1 MPLGIRI
8 FLVYFLFVGL
18 AGGFVLST
26 VMDEIRPGVRQ
37 STEETLVDTANL
49 LAELLSADLRAGRL
63 QQSRWQSLFQAY
75 GLRQPQA
82 QIGEV
87 SKLAVNHRI
96 YVTDAAGKVL
106 LDSSGQAV
114 GEDYSRWN
122 DVYLTLRGEYGARS
136 SREVADDPES
146 SVMYV
151 AAPIKDQGQIIGVV
165 SVSKP
170 SRTLQPYIDR
180 SQRRL
185 AYFGA
190 GFIVLGLLIGG
201 LLSWWL
207 SASLRRLT
215 TYARAVA
222 VGEDYSRWNDVY
234 LTLRGEYGARSSREV
249 ADDPESSVMYVAA
262 PIKDQGRIIGVVS
275 VSKPSRTLQ
284 PYIDRSQRRLAYF
297 GAGFIV
303 LGLLVG
309 GLLSWWLSASLR
321 RLTTYAR
328 AVAVGE
334 RVSAPA
340 LRGGELG
347 QLATAL
353 EQMRRELE
361 GKAYVERYV
370 HTLTHEL
377 KSPLAAIRG
386 AAELLE
392 GEMPQAQRQRFVAN
406 IQSESARLQQLIER
420 LLHLAQVEQRQT
432 LEERVAVPLHSLLD
446 ELSQAQTARIEGA
459 GVQVDNHVGAD
470 LQLLGERFLLRQALS
485 NLLDNA
491 LDFTPAGG
499 VLRWTAAREGEQ
511 LQVCLF
517 NSGAVIPDYALLR
530 LTERF
535 YSLPRP
541 NSGRKSTGLG
551 LNFVQE
557 VASLHGGVLQ
567 VRNVADGVEVCV
579 RLPAVG

>member
-1 MPLGIRI
+1 MPLGVRI

-18 AGGFVLST
+18 AGWFVLST

-63 QQSRWQSLFQAY
+63 QQSSWQSLFQAY
-75 GLRQPQA
+75 GQRQPQA

-151 AAPIKDQGQIIGVV
+151 AAPIKDQG
-165 SVSKP
+165 
-170 SRTLQPYIDR
+170 
-180 SQRRL
+180 
-185 AYFGA
+185 
-190 GFIVLGLLIGG
+190 
-201 LLSWWL
+201 
-207 SASLRRLT
+207 
-215 TYARAVA
+215 
-222 VGEDYSRWNDVY
+222 
-234 LTLRGEYGARSSREV
+234 
-249 ADDPESSVMYVAA
+249 
-262 PIKDQGRIIGVVS
+262 RIIGVVS

-284 PYIDRSQRRLAYF
+284 PYIERSQQRLARF
-297 GAGFIV
+297 GAGLIG
-303 LGLLVG
+303 LGLLLG
-309 GLLSWWLSASLR
+309 ALLSWWLSAALR
-321 RLTTYAR
+321 RLTGYAR
-328 AVAVGE
+328 AVSAGE

-392 GEMPQAQRQRFVAN
+392 GEMAEAQRQRFVAN

-420 LLHLAQVEQRQT
+420 LLHLAQVEQRQG
-432 LEERVAVPLHSLLD
+432 LEERVAIPLHGLLD
-446 ELSQAQTARIEGA
+446 DLSQAQAARIQAA
-459 GVQVDNHVGAD
+459 GVQVENQVDAG

-491 LDFTPAGG
+491 LDFTPPGG
-499 VLRWTAAREGEQ
+499 VLRWSTRGEDGQ
-511 LQVCLF
+511 LWVCLY
-517 NSGAVIPDYALLR
+517 NSGPAIPDYALAR

-541 NSGRKSTGLG
+541 TTGRKSTGLG

-557 VASLHGGVLQ
+557 VVNLHGGTLRVG
-567 VRNVADGVEVCV
+567 NVPGGVEVGL
-579 RLPAVG
+579 RLPTLA